1 MFSGI
6 FGKCGIAK
14 ENPAGTFVTPTKIRR
29 FIPPFDFQLDKT
41 PLISQAVSGVA
52 DLNQKWAE
60 GPAMLKSG
68 KMKYEI
74 EPEGGICEDL
84 MAMFGTD
91 TVSEVASAT
100 VTLNVNDHIDYTY
113 DGGPEQNAIIPAGV
127 YPFGASSAVVGSLC
141 AAIKTQLE
149 AAGGGRTFT
158 VTYSYITR
166 KMTIAI
172 DAGHVFVLKF
182 LTGTNNAKTSCALI
196 GFTKAD
202 TASALTATSNSTT
215 AQPVMSHA
223 FTRLQSATL
232 PSYSWWQQNGVDY
245 PEFAGCYLN
254 KLDIDIKKGEFV
266 VADAD
271 WIGEKYVAG
280 GVTQAGS
287 PSPLAPYKFDQA
299 AITLG
304 GTPNTDIADMKI
316 SLSNNVA
323 VEHVVGNT
331 IYGTKAASHGIA
343 VQVTGTII
351 FEDVTEMTKFRN
363 GTSTALNVVLTS
375 AQAIVAGKYYSL
387 TLDIPVLNYRSAAL
401 PIQKGALKVAFTADA
416 ILDPVTGKTIS
427 ATAVNTISAA
437 L

>member
-14 ENPAGTFVTPTKIRR
+14 ENPAGTFVAPTKIRR

-52 DLNQKWAE
+52 DLNQKWAQ

-68 KMKYEI
+68 KMKYEV
-74 EPEGGICEDL
+74 EPEGGIEEDL
-84 MAMFGTD
+84 MALFGTD
-91 TVSEVASAT
+91 TITEVATFT
-100 VTLNVNDHIDYTY
+100 VSLGVNDKIDFTEDADSLVTATLTPGTY
-113 DGGPEQNAIIPAGV
+113 AM
-127 YPFGASSAVVGSLC
+127 GASSAAAGSLC
-141 AAIKTQLE
+141 ALVKAAME
-149 AAGGGRTFT
+149 AVNGASTYT
-158 VTYSYITR
+158 VTYSYTTKKVTIT
-166 KMTIAI
+166 KST
-172 DAGHVFVLKF
+172 GVFVINWLSGPNT
-182 LTGTNNAKTSCALI
+182 LIAADALL
-196 GFTKAD
+196 GFNTVN
-202 TASALTATSNSTT
+202 TASAIAATSTATTS
-215 AQPVMSHA
+215 QFVMSHA

-254 KLDIDIKKGEFV
+254 KLDLDIKNGEFV
-266 VADAD
+266 VADSD
-271 WIGEKYVAG
+271 WIGFKYEANG
-280 GVTQAGS
+280 TTQAGT
-287 PSPLAPYKFDQA
+287 PSALAPYKFDQA
-299 AITLG
+299 VVTLG
-304 GTPNTDIADMKI
+304 GAPNTDMAEMKI

-331 IYGTKAASHGIA
+331 IYGTKASSHGIA
-343 VQVTGTII
+343 AQVSGTII

-363 GTSTALNVVLTS
+363 GTSSSLTVVLTS
-375 AQAIVAGKYYSL
+375 SEAIVTGKYYSL
-387 TLDIPVLNYRSAAL
+387 TLTIPLMYYRSAAL

-427 ATAVNTISAA
+427 VTAVNTIGAA